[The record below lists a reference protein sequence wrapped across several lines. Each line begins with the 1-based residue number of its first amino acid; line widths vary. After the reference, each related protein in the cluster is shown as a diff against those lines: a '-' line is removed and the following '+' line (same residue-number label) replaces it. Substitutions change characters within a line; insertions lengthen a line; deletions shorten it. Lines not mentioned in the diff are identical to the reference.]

1 MLALAILAS
10 GAAAVELMSSAPL
23 TAAHEAHYT
32 VSESDSEPLASIGI
46 NSRGSMT
53 MMRSAGSARAWSG
66 AEPKDRTSKAED
78 RPLISEERPLSLA
91 VVVVRCGES
100 LEWLEHLGAFVP
112 PPFHLARV
120 HIVQKCASMR
130 ESAEALTA
138 RLGGPHHGGAP
149 PAIAVTNLK
158 NVGSEL
164 YGYVTHIIDY
174 YDNLEDYT
182 AFLSGHPTSSFDFC
196 NLGDFLKVALDRGYA
211 GLGFHYSQS
220 STNGFVRMD
229 SCPGRGVAL
238 GGPHDH
244 GVTVGIS
251 GSQFIANR
259 SAIHKSKV
267 EVFHEY
273 QKCFDSLLEATDME
287 SDEALPGAADSARWE
302 HYGHMLFGMPRV
314 LPDQKVAS
322 CTERHSSNYQDIV
335 MPFLSV
341 LPLWSPV
348 RLSAICLALILPTCL
363 AFFLCSSQADTFL
376 ADTVEMHYRTGGFH
390 AVWMRALSG
399 ASEADVINSRG
410 VWKEM
415 MSPTRAKEQHC

>member
-10 GAAAVELMSSAPL
+10 GAAALGLISSAPL
-23 TAAHEAHYT
+23 NAAFEAHYP

-46 NSRGSMT
+46 NPQGFMT
-53 MMRSAGSARAWSG
+53 VLKPAGSAGAWDG
-66 AEPKDRTSKAED
+66 AEAED
-78 RPLISEERPLSLA
+78 RPLSLA
-91 VVVVRCGES
+91 VVVVRCEES
-100 LEWLEHLGAFVP
+100 LEWVKNLGAFVP

-120 HIVQKCASMR
+120 HIVQKCMR
-130 ESAEALTA
+130 ESAGALA
-138 RLGGPHHGGAP
+138 ALLGGPHNGVAP
-149 PAIAVTNLK
+149 PLMAVSNLK

-182 AFLSGHPTSSFDFC
+182 AFMSGTPRSSFDFC

-220 STNGFVRMD
+220 STNGFVRME
-229 SCPGRGVAL
+229 SCPGRGVPL
-238 GGPHDH
+238 GGPRDH
-244 GVTVGIS
+244 GVTVGMA

-273 QKCFDSLLEATDME
+273 QKCFDSLLEARDME
-287 SDEALPGAADSARWE
+287 SDQVVPGAVESTRLE

-322 CTERHSSNYQDIV
+322 CTDRHSSNYQDIV

-341 LPLWSPV
+341 LPLWSPL

-363 AFFLCSSQADTFL
+363 AFFLCNSQADTFL
-376 ADTVEMHYRTGGFH
+376 ADTVEMHYRNGGFH

-399 ASEADVINSRG
+399 ASEADVINTRG

-415 MSPTRAKEQHC
+415 ALPTRNKAQDC